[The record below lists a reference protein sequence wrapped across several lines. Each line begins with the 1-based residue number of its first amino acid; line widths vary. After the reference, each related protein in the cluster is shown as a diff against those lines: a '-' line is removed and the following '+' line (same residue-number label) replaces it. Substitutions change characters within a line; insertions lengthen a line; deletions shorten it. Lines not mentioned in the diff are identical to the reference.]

1 MREKR
6 SNGAG
11 FRLDRAEREDSRKST
26 EQNVVLKARQLGIT
40 TYVAARFFVQ
50 TITRR
55 GTLSMQVTQDRESA
69 EDIFRIVRRFWEKLP
84 DDWRAGL
91 LRTSHCN
98 ARQLVFPNLDSEYCL
113 ASAEEN
119 AGRGRTIQN

>member
-26 EQNVVLKARQLGIT
+26 DQNVVLKARQLGIT

-69 EDIFRIVRRFWEKLP
+69 EDIFRIVRRFWAERP

-91 LRTSHCN
+91 LPTSHGT
-98 ARQLVFPNLDSEYCL
+98 ARQPGFANCE
-113 ASAEEN
+113 
-119 AGRGRTIQN
+119 

>member
-26 EQNVVLKARQLGIT
+26 EQNVVLKARQVGIT
-40 TYVAARFFVQ
+40 TYIAARFFVR
-50 TITRR
+50 TITQR

-84 DDWRAGL
+84 DEARTGS
-91 LRTSHCN
+91 LRTSDRK
-98 ARQLVFPNLDSEYCL
+98 ARELRFPGSASEYGL
-113 ASAEEN
+113 A
-119 AGRGRTIQN
+119 